1 MDLYLSEINIYIG
14 VRHESLKDEYVFW
27 MIKRTLKCINALI
40 FNKKERALMLYSLSR
55 VMKFSRQSA
64 VYLSAIVAL

>member
-1 MDLYLSEINIYIG
+1 MNKVKVYIG
-14 VRHESLKDEYVFW
+14 VRHESLKDEYIFW